1 MMFKGS
7 DSQRHLLELIKKRGH
22 LTLNEAVNITELAKT
37 TLREHFTV
45 LEKDGYLTSNRRREG
60 RGRPQLVY
68 TLTEDG
74 HKLFPSNDDKIL
86 RELLHYLK
94 FTGHDSLIS
103 EFFTHYW
110 DIRYKEIRHRIAM
123 SEDQSINNQIKILE
137 NILEEQGFMP
147 EIELT
152 DNQVKIQECNCPFTE
167 TIKETRLPC
176 KLEALFFEK
185 ILEADLKRVSHIA
198 SGSTSCVYE
207 LAGKKDKLSD

>member
-7 DSQRHLLELIKKRGH
+7 DSQRQLLDLIKKRGH

-37 TLREHFTV
+37 TLREHFTI
-45 LEKDGYLTSNRRREG
+45 LEKDGYLESARRREG

-68 TLTEDG
+68 TLTDNG
-74 HKLFPSNDDKIL
+74 HKLFPSSDDKIL

-94 FTGHDSLIS
+94 FTGHDDLIA

-110 DIRYKEIRHRIAM
+110 DIRYEEIRYKIAM
-123 SEDQSINNQIKILE
+123 SENQSIENKVKILE
-137 NILEEQGFMP
+137 NVLEEQGFMP
-147 EIELT
+147 EVKLT
-152 DNQVKIQECNCPFTE
+152 DNHINIQECNCPFSE

-176 KLEALFFEK
+176 QLEALFFEK
-185 ILEADLKRVSHIA
+185 ILNAELKRVSHIA

-207 LAGKKDKLSD
+207 LAGKKDKLSN